1 LAPGTGDPANFDLND
16 WNTQRNLDERGRQQA
31 RDIGKAFRDRGI
43 PVARVLTSQWRRCTE
58 TAELMDVG
66 PVVEEPAFN
75 SFFRNRE
82 KEPEATANARSILAA
97 APQDKVT
104 IVVTHQVNITAL
116 TGRFIQSGEITVVRV
131 NDQGDVTILGS
142 IDGIS
147 GW

>member
-1 LAPGTGDPANFDLND
+1 
-16 WNTQRNLDERGRQQA
+16 
-31 RDIGKAFRDRGI
+31 
-43 PVARVLTSQWRRCTE
+43 
-58 TAELMDVG
+58 M
-66 PVVEEPAFN
+66 VEEPAFN

-82 KEPEATANARSILAA
+82 KEAEATAKARSFLAP
-97 APQDKVT
+97 APQDRVT
-104 IVVTHQVNITAL
+104 VVVTHQVNITAL